1 MTHKIQELM
10 DGTRFRSLWSDHIQD
25 SGAYGRIREL
35 MDEIQDLME
44 KSYTLSRVPRLKMG
58 LSRDFIS
65 KEGELSMHFSY
76 SLVLTDLQIGLMNI

>member
-44 KSYTLSRVPRLKMG
+44 KSYTLSRVPRLKRCVIVTKVVCCIVHINM
-58 LSRDFIS
+58 I
-65 KEGELSMHFSY
+65 Y
-76 SLVLTDLQIGLMNI
+76 NA